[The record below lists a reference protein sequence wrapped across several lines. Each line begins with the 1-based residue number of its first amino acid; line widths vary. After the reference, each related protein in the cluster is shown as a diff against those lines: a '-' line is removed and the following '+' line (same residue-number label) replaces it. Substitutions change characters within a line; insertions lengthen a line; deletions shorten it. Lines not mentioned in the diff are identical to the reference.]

1 MILAIAGLFLFGIFL
16 LGLRAHDPQA
26 VRFFRLVADELP
38 GDPDPEVELPYSLS
52 EVVEWYQDWANS

>member
-1 MILAIAGLFLFGIFL
+1 
-16 LGLRAHDPQA
+16 
-26 VRFFRLVADELP
+26 LP